1 MTSTRINDST
11 RSHPRLRASQC
22 GWRRRGEYWEEGGGG
37 GAGTMI
43 RKDRGGSMPMG
54 TKKWTRKRK
63 KRRRRRNLRPPYL
76 FPFFL
81 PPSLSRHSRHVLQ
94 FEILL
99 LLLLLLRRRRRRR
112 RRVGK
117 ETMPAKNALGSRKGK
132 GRRIAT
138 ALYPLLRHFF
148 PRPPTEVG

>member
-22 GWRRRGEYWEEGGGG
+22 GWRRRGEYWEEGGGEG

-63 KRRRRRNLRPPYL
+63 KRRRRNLRPPYL
-76 FPFFL
+76 FPFFCPRRCHAIPDMSYSLRSSSSSSSSSSAAAAAAAAAASVKKLCPQKMHWARERVRGGGL
-81 PPSLSRHSRHVLQ
+81 P
-94 FEILL
+94 
-99 LLLLLLRRRRRRR
+99 
-112 RRVGK
+112 
-117 ETMPAKNALGSRKGK
+117 
-132 GRRIAT
+132 
-138 ALYPLLRHFF
+138 RHF
-148 PRPPTEVG
+148 TLS